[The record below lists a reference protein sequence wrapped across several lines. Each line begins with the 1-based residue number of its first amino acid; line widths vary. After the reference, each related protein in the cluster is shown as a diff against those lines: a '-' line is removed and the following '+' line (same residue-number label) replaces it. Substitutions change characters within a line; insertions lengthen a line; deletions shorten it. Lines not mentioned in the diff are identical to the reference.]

1 MHFGVAVDFSSSN
14 FDICDPNSLHF
25 LDKSGRPNS
34 YEIAIRAIG
43 QVIKCYGSQGLI
55 PAFGFGAN
63 NPLNELNRDPFP
75 LNNNISYPYCKGIEE
90 LINCYKSF
98 LNTALVQKPTQF
110 APVINKINSIARQFQ
125 DGKHYFTFLIITDR
139 ITPDMS
145 ETLESITESL
155 FLPISIII
163 IGVGNADFDSMK
175 DLNSDK
181 NEIFSIGKK
190 DIRNTV
196 RVSYLMSSEEDLYFI
211 LKF

>member
-1 MHFGVAVDFSSSN
+1 MHFGVAIDFSSSN
-14 FDICDPNSLHF
+14 FNIYDPNSLHF

-43 QVIKCYGSQGLI
+43 QVIKCYDSQGLI
-55 PAFGFGAN
+55 PAFGFGVN
-63 NPLNELNRDPFP
+63 GDPFP

-90 LINCYKSF
+90 LIYCYKSF

-110 APVINKINSIARQFQ
+110 APVINKINSIAREFQ

-139 ITPDMS
+139 TIPDMS

-155 FLPISIII
+155 FLSISIII
-163 IGVGNADFDSMK
+163 IGVGNADFDSMN

-196 RVSYLMSSEEDLYFI
+196 RVSCLMISEEDLNFI
-211 LKF
+211 DLIKI